1 MGFSGGFKPKCLGC
15 SLAAKPLW
23 ADTFMAKSHFQ
34 HARRIVRV
42 KESGMF
48 FKKIAQTRE
57 IAVGRLFQ
65 SKECGVSV
73 AFGPA
78 PGPLKQRVWHKSV
91 IMPDRESPGH
101 AKSGSPSQSWVQE
114 IVFS

>member
-34 HARRIVRV
+34 HARRFVRV

-78 PGPLKQRVWHKSV
+78 PGPLKQRVWHKSA
-91 IMPDRESPGH
+91 IMPGRNSPG
-101 AKSGSPSQSWVQE
+101 ATNSGSPLQLWVQE